1 MKRLMGAVTGLLIS
15 GVLVASGMGAEP
27 SKAPRQKRQKA
38 VPAARYDVNAAD
50 SKVPQ
55 AQRNVVKKREDAK
68 KRRDELRKM
77 RDANVRA
84 AD

>member
-15 GVLVASGMGAEP
+15 GVLIASGMGAEP
-27 SKAPRQKRQKA
+27 SKATRHKRAKEKQ
-38 VPAARYDVNAAD
+38 PAHYDVNAPD

-68 KRRDELRKM
+68 KRRDELRKV
-77 RDANVRA
+77 RDATMRA
-84 AD
+84 TD